1 MHSGAKRESEVGNGH
16 RMRSLCHF
24 LVSCS
29 IHWIMLMPFIVFV
42 INYDFMANRSFME
55 DVLSILSE
63 KGGLV
68 KAVR

>member
-1 MHSGAKRESEVGNGH
+1 
-16 RMRSLCHF
+16 
-24 LVSCS
+24 
-29 IHWIMLMPFIVFV
+29 MPFIVFV